1 MELSKEDK
9 KLVQNIKK
17 LFLLRD
23 MNSIEE
29 GINLAQQAENPNIFD
44 ELIGEVKY
52 QNNSFINDWK
62 GTGKDE
68 YYFSVALLGLINYA
82 PQGSKGQIYRDTF
95 KSIRISG
102 RNNHYEYGI
111 TTPEKIYAKYLS
123 NFSNLKSLDLER
135 FDEMI
140 GLNEIYHLK
149 LEAFQISGFFKS
161 NSNDDKVNMEKSGFP
176 ETNQKWGFK
185 HLQSLKLDLP
195 SDPKFPKSMVQNL
208 DFLSEIISLKSLE
221 VKAQLPYSS
230 DNGKLTEFSIS
241 GLEKLVD
248 LEYLRIA
255 ANVKSI
261 VPLSDM
267 KALKYL
273 KIESKLLTNTD
284 GIKSTMLE
292 MATFFNCISLQD
304 IAGISNAINLEY
316 LYFNSSEKLEDLRP
330 LSANRKLKILDI
342 NGTSVKTLEGLE
354 NAENLIVLG
363 LSETP
368 ILNLDAIIN
377 LSKIKYIDAS
387 TCEKLKSLNGL
398 QNCLNLKEIVLSG
411 CFSLGG
417 LEGLDNCKD
426 LVSIY
431 INNTKIKNLSPLINC
446 SKIFQNNPWNENDEE
461 FKEIKEKFSVI
472 STNIN
477 NLHTFTGFYFRI
489 EDDLLSKG
497 GRSNYA
503 RDYYSDRNW
512 NDPAISEFSIDNCP
526 NLESIEGIKN
536 AGVQLLKIS
545 NCPKIK
551 KVDYLSEFSNLQCCD
566 FSDCIELESVETL
579 ANLSKMDR
587 LFLRNCDKV
596 KPKPRF
602 TVMDSIEK
610 LNDYLSKFRKN
621 IPKVEISK
629 EKKDINDKLLAL
641 LLSDDYAQINLGL
654 ELANSIS
661 DYDIFNY
668 LLQGVQIFNNLPVTN
683 SIFLGNNR
691 NKDFRAYALEGL
703 LCIAPKEI
711 EIAQRY
717 RNGIIDLN
725 IQGFHITSL
734 LTISGMENLSSLIIQ
749 STKISVISDMNKL
762 QKLEKLIIS
771 NNSDLKDL
779 SGLKELKKLK
789 SIEISNCGITDLN
802 DLADLINLVELKITS
817 CQNLTTT
824 NGMINLPALE
834 RIKLDSNLA
843 LENIDSLGNM
853 SKLIDISLN
862 DCPGINNIK
871 SLVNLPVLKVLRLNR
886 HNLKSSDD
894 IYQLM
899 KPLTEG
905 LRK

>member
-23 MNSIEE
+23 LNSIEE
-29 GINLAQQAENPNIFD
+29 GINLAQQAENPYIFD
-44 ELIGEVKY
+44 ELIGEVKF
-52 QNNSFINDWK
+52 QSNSFINDWK
-62 GTGKDE
+62 GTGIDK

-102 RNNHYEYGI
+102 FNNHYGYGI
-111 TTPEKIYAKYLS
+111 TSPEKIYAKYLS
-123 NFSNLKSLDLER
+123 NFSNLKSLDLQR

-149 LEAFQISGFFKS
+149 LEELQISGF
-161 NSNDDKVNMEKSGFP
+161 NPSNDDKVNMEKSGFP

-185 HLQSLKLDLP
+185 HLQSLILDLP

-221 VKAQLPYSS
+221 VKVILPYSS
-230 DNGKLTEFSIS
+230 DNGKLTEFSIL

-261 VPLSDM
+261 VPLTDM

-292 MATFFNCISLQD
+292 MATFFNCISLED

-316 LYFNSSEKLEDLRP
+316 LYFNSSEKLEDLKP
-330 LSANRKLKILDI
+330 LSANRKLQILEL

-354 NAENLIVLG
+354 NAENLIALG
-363 LSETP
+363 LSKTP

-377 LSKIKYIDAS
+377 LSKIKYIDAR

-398 QNCLNLKEIVLSG
+398 QNSLNLKEIDCSG
-411 CFSLGG
+411 CISLGG

-431 INNTKIKNLSPLINC
+431 IDNTKIKNLSPLINC
-446 SKIFQNNPWNENDEE
+446 SKIFQNGKGVGDVQE
-461 FKEIKEKFSVI
+461 FKKIEEKFSVI
-472 STNIN
+472 STNIK
-477 NLHTFTGFYFRI
+477 NLHTFTGFYFGI
-489 EDDLLSKG
+489 EDDDLLN
-497 GRSNYA
+497 RS
-503 RDYYSDRNW
+503 W

-566 FSDCIELESVETL
+566 FSDCIELESVEIL
-579 ANLSKMDR
+579 ANLSKMER

-749 STKISVISDMNKL
+749 STKISVLSDTNKL

-789 SIEISNCGITDLN
+789 SIEISDCGITDLN

-834 RIKLDSNLA
+834 RIELDSNLA

-894 IYQLM
+894 ISQLM